1 MATILIMRFR
11 LQRSLP
17 LGSWGVHPE
26 GENGMDMS
34 DLAVEALCWLQMG
47 HSLLHCTEWAKH
59 LTGPPFLIIILD
71 RQSLSKSPDY

>member
-1 MATILIMRFR
+1 
-11 LQRSLP
+11 
-17 LGSWGVHPE
+17 
-26 GENGMDMS
+26 MDMS